1 MVCGVCI
8 LLSLCGAFIKY
19 PGNPAG
25 GRDWKNP
32 RVFQDVTED
41 VETLLCRLRNLRYL
55 SSQSNRL
62 PGRELPGGLLVRW
75 IVVQG

>member
-1 MVCGVCI
+1 M
-8 LLSLCGAFIKY
+8 SLCGAFIKY

-41 VETLLCRLRNLRYL
+41 VKTLLCWLRNLET
-55 SSQSNRL
+55 SVA
-62 PGRELPGGLLVRW
+62 RERAARGAG
-75 IVVQG
+75 